1 MPTSVSIDSSL
12 EGQLWTAEE
21 FLDWLEPGVHAD
33 LIDGERCMHSPVNF
47 RHANL
52 LNFVDRLL
60 ASYLE
65 HHRLGVLYREVVA
78 VRLGSRSVFLPDL
91 AYFTNDQIAR
101 LLPTHAPFAP
111 TLVVE
116 ALSPRTAS
124 RDIGPKFAAYE
135 QHGVR
140 EYWVLDPETLA
151 HRFYR
156 REGDILVEFD
166 HDSPVIHAHSIEG
179 FWMRRDWL
187 NPASQADVAPCLAAI
202 LHGSGVAPSAS

>member
-1 MPTSVSIDSSL
+1 VPTTVSLDSSL
-12 EGQLWTAEE
+12 ERHLWTAEE
-21 FLDWLEPGVHAD
+21 FLDWLEPDVHAD
-33 LIDGERCMHSPVNF
+33 LIDGEKCMHSPVNF

-60 ASYLE
+60 ASYVE
-65 HHRLGVLYREVVA
+65 HHRLGSLYREVVA

-91 AYFTNDQIAR
+91 AYFTHDQVAR

-116 ALSPRTAS
+116 ALSPGTAGC
-124 RDIGPKFAAYE
+124 DVGPKFAAYE
-135 QHGVR
+135 EHGVR

-156 REGDILVEFD
+156 REGEFLVEFD
-166 HDSPVIHAHSIEG
+166 HGEPVIHAHTLAG
-179 FWMRRDWL
+179 FWMSRDWL
-187 NPASQADVAPCLAAI
+187 NPASLPDVAPCLAAI
-202 LHGSGVAPSAS
+202 LQSSGGATAAD